1 MAVSDHHQVALKSSD
16 VEVEVTRL
24 NDERYVNVRSNH
36 LELYVPA
43 CGFAP
48 QEGSAWQQLVNTGL
62 RAGIAVVNTHPIAHA
77 WKLSGGLGKVKEF
90 ASQFGWCLAV
100 LASDQISPSVDRSDS
115 CYRQIGSTQFA
126 GFAFQ
131 PAIQTKF
138 AEFHEDIFTD
148 TGQPSKLLRQCQDG
162 LISLGNNRL
171 NSSPFPGAQ
180 FDKII
185 ATSPT
190 LQCISERLVSSDQ
203 IQYAYVSK
211 VSEAGVGRR
220 NC

>member
-24 NDERYVNVRSNH
+24 NDERYVDVRSNH

-48 QEGSAWQQLVNTGL
+48 QEGSAWQQLVNAGL
-62 RAGIAVVNTHPIAHA
+62 CAGIAVVNTHPIAHA
-77 WKLSGGLGKVKEF
+77 WKLSGGLGKVKKF
-90 ASQFGWCLAV
+90 ASQFGWYLAV
-100 LASDQISPSVDRSDS
+100 LAPDQISPSVNRGDS
-115 CYRQIGSTQFA
+115 GYRQIGSTQFA

-148 TGQPSKLLRQCQDG
+148 SGQPANLLRECEDG

-171 NSSPFPGAQ
+171 NSSPFPGTQ
-180 FDKII
+180 FDEIN
-185 ATSPT
+185 ATLPT
-190 LQCISERLVSSDQ
+190 FQGITERLVSSDQ
-203 IQYAYVSK
+203 IQYAYFSK
-211 VSEAGVGRR
+211 GS
-220 NC
+220 